1 MKTGC
6 CLLLLATPDDP
17 LARRA
22 VPLAG
27 QSGYDYAEVSL
38 ARLLLLDARET
49 AAYRKLLDEAR
60 LPAEVFNNAIP
71 KGMALIGPH
80 ADPVRL
86 EDYIHRSLSA
96 AEQMGTGL
104 ITMSGPNRATV
115 PEGFDWERD
124 GFPQYLEFL
133 HRFGTQ
139 AAERGV
145 SLAIEP
151 INDEEHSF
159 VSTLS
164 DAQRAAD
171 ACGCG
176 NVGVIVDFYHFCKQ
190 QDSPDSLMQLCRGQK
205 LRHIHYA
212 AYPER
217 TYPLQDDLSACRDA
231 LEPLFSAGYQGRV
244 SIEAYARN
252 PVSDLP
258 EACRLLHN
266 LF

>member
-1 MKTGC
+1 MKIGC

-17 LARRA
+17 LAGRSL
-22 VPLAG
+22 PLVG
-27 QSGYDYAEVSL
+27 QSGYDYVEVPL
-38 ARLLLLDARET
+38 ARLLPLDDGEAS
-49 AAYRKLLDEAR
+49 AYRKLLDEAR
-60 LPAEVFNNAIP
+60 LSAEIFNNAIP
-71 KGMALIGPH
+71 RGMALIGPH

-86 EDYIHRSLSA
+86 ETYIRRSLSI
-96 AEQMGTGL
+96 AEQLGTDL

-115 PEGFDWERD
+115 PEGFDWEGD

-171 ACGCG
+171 SCGCG
-176 NVGVIVDFYHFCKQ
+176 NVGVIVDFYHFFKQ
-190 QDSPDSLMQLCRGQK
+190 QDSLDSLMQLCRSQK
-205 LRHIHYA
+205 LRHVHYA
-212 AYPER
+212 ACPAR
-217 TYPLQDDLSACRDA
+217 TYPLQNDLPACREA
-231 LEPLFSAGYQGRV
+231 LDPLFAAGYQGRV
-244 SIEAYARN
+244 SIEAYAKN
-252 PVSDLP
+252 PASDLP
-258 EACRLLHN
+258 ETCRLLHS

>member
-1 MKTGC
+1 MKLGC

-17 LARRA
+17 LARRTL
-22 VPLAG
+22 PLVG

-38 ARLLLLDARET
+38 ARLLLLDDVET
-49 AAYRKLLDEAR
+49 AAYRKLLDSAR

-86 EDYIHRSLSA
+86 DIYIRRSLSV
-96 AEQMGTGL
+96 AEQMGTDL

-115 PEGFDWERD
+115 PEGFDWDGE

-145 SLAIEP
+145 ALAIEP

-176 NVGVIVDFYHFCKQ
+176 NVGAIVDFYHFMKQ
-190 QDSPDSLMQLCRGQK
+190 QDDPGSLMQLCRDRK

-212 AYPER
+212 AYPAR

-231 LEPLFSAGYQGRV
+231 LDPLFAAGYRGRV
-244 SIEAYARN
+244 SIEAYAQN

-258 EACRLLHN
+258 ETCRLLHG

>member
-86 EDYIHRSLSA
+86 EDYKI
-96 AEQMGTGL
+96 G
-104 ITMSGPNRATV
+104 RASCR
-115 PEGFDWERD
+115 ER
-124 GFPQYLEFL
+124 
-133 HRFGTQ
+133 
-139 AAERGV
+139 V
-145 SLAIEP
+145 
-151 INDEEHSF
+151 
-159 VSTLS
+159 
-164 DAQRAAD
+164 
-171 ACGCG
+171 
-176 NVGVIVDFYHFCKQ
+176 
-190 QDSPDSLMQLCRGQK
+190 
-205 LRHIHYA
+205 
-212 AYPER
+212 
-217 TYPLQDDLSACRDA
+217 
-231 LEPLFSAGYQGRV
+231 
-244 SIEAYARN
+244 
-252 PVSDLP
+252 
-258 EACRLLHN
+258 
-266 LF
+266 

>member
-1 MKTGC
+1 M
-6 CLLLLATPDDP
+6 
-17 LARRA
+17 
-22 VPLAG
+22 
-27 QSGYDYAEVSL
+27 
-38 ARLLLLDARET
+38 
-49 AAYRKLLDEAR
+49 
-60 LPAEVFNNAIP
+60 FNNAIP

-86 EDYIHRSLSA
+86 EAYIHRSLLV

-139 AAERGV
+139 AEERGV

-176 NVGVIVDFYHFCKQ
+176 NVGVIVDFYHFWKQ